1 MVIKMSERKFC
12 AHRGFN
18 AVAPENT
25 LPAFAAAV
33 ALGADEIE
41 FDLWPTADGQLV
53 VCHDPSV
60 DRTTDGKGT
69 ICDMTWEQIQKLD
82 AGKKFHSEY
91 AGVHLPLFEE
101 VLQQFARKVVMNIHI
116 KSIGIPF
123 PENQVMRQRGHELM
137 KVYTDNMPLS
147 MPLREPEPVVLEDLE
162 NRKFP
167 AYDEKTFHKI
177 LELLD
182 KYQCRDTVYITGEKD
197 VLETALKMA
206 PDIKRC
212 CLEGHMNYSIV
223 ENAIRY
229 QCSRVQFCKLFLTQ
243 KMIDR
248 AHANNM
254 ICNLFWSD
262 DADEARDF
270 FDMGIDVILTNHFLR
285 TLGN

>member
-1 MVIKMSERKFC
+1 MSKRKFC
-12 AHRGFN
+12 SHRGFN

-41 FDLWPTADGQLV
+41 FDLWPTADGQLA

-69 ICDMTWEQIQKLD
+69 ICDMTWEQMKNLD

-91 AGVHLPLFEE
+91 EGVRIPLFEE
-101 VLQQFARKVVMNIHI
+101 VLRQFAGKVVMNIHI
-116 KSIGIPF
+116 KSIGASVLKNRIM
-123 PENQVMRQRGHELM
+123 EGRGQELM
-137 KVYTDNMPLS
+137 EIYTENKPLP
-147 MPLREPEPVVLEDLE
+147 MPLREPEPMVLKDLEDRE
-162 NRKFP
+162 IP
-167 AYDEKTFHKI
+167 AYDENTFQKI
-177 LELLD
+177 LQLLD
-182 KYQCRDTVYITGEKD
+182 KYQCRDMVYITGEKD

-229 QCSRVQFCKLFLTQ
+229 QCSRVQFCKLFLTRS
-243 KMIDR
+243 MIDK
-248 AHANNM
+248 AHAKGM

-262 DADEARDF
+262 DIEQAGGRW
-270 FDMGIDVILTNHFLR
+270 
-285 TLGN
+285 